1 MKQPSLFD
9 IPEIHIDKPIRLI
22 ELFGGI
28 GAQAMAL
35 RDIGANFERW
45 RYVDFDKHAVASYNA
60 IHGTEFKPSD
70 ITQVRGADLA
80 IDDVD
85 KYAYILT
92 YSFPCQDLS
101 LAGKQQG
108 MAKGSNTRSCLLWE
122 VERLLNE
129 VQKLPQ
135 ILLMEN
141 VPQVHAEKNA
151 PDFQRWISFLNG
163 KGYVSFWQDLN
174 AKDYGLPQNRNRCFM
189 LSFLG
194 DVDFEFPEKIPLKK
208 VMKDL
213 LEDSVEEKYYINTA
227 AAKKLIAKLM
237 ERGELA
243 PHTPV
248 DLSLKQPTKKTIA
261 NTIISHTHTSG
272 SSISNRHQVNN
283 GVIDVYDAPKLAHTV
298 GGLAKKKS
306 NGGTQFYQQD
316 RVYAGDIA
324 LAQPANLSGGSYK
337 YLIKDT
343 PTLIDIYNK
352 KIIGGKICGTLTAHG
367 NASSTTCG
375 TFGVVSVGNVNP
387 SGNGQNGSVI
397 SAEGLARAVT
407 TEKGEGQK
415 VVVPESA
422 DDYRVRKLTPRE
434 CWRLMGF
441 SDQDFNKAA
450 ACNSNTQL
458 YRQAG
463 NSICVNVLSAI
474 FRQLNIK
481 GVPRWNKL

>member
-35 RDIGANFERW
+35 RDIGAFFERW
-45 RYVDFDKHAVASYNA
+45 RYVDFDKHCVASYNA
-60 IHGTEFKPSD
+60 IHGTNFKPSD

-101 LAGKQQG
+101 LAGKRLG

-129 VQKLPQ
+129 VKNLPQ

-151 PDFQRWISFLNG
+151 PDFQRWISFLSG

-174 AKDYGLPQNRNRCFM
+174 AKDYGLPQSRDRCFM

-194 DVDFEFPEKIPLKK
+194 DFDFEFPEKIPLKK
-208 VMKDL
+208 VMKQL
-213 LEDSVEEKYYINTA
+213 LEDFVEDKYYINSVA
-227 AAKKLIAKLM
+227 ATKLIAKLM
-237 ERGELA
+237 ERGELE
-243 PHTPV
+243 PHTP
-248 DLSLKQPTKKTIA
+248 A
-261 NTIISHTHTSG
+261 SG

-283 GVIDVYDAPKLAHTV
+283 GVIDVYDAPKLARVV
-298 GGLAKKKS
+298 GGLARKKS

-324 LAQPANLSGGSYK
+324 LALAANPSGGAYK

-343 PTLIDIYNK
+343 PALIDVHNK
-352 KIIGGKICGTLTAHG
+352 KIIDGKICGTLTASG
-367 NASSTTCG
+367 NASSTACG

-387 SGNGQNGSVI
+387 SGHGINGGVI

-415 VVVPESA
+415 VCVQESA
-422 DDYRVRKLTPRE
+422 DAYRIRKLTPRE

-441 SDQDFNKAA
+441 SDQDFDKAA

-463 NSICVNVLSAI
+463 NSICVNVLKAI

-481 GVPRWNKL
+481 GVAKWNKP

>member
-35 RDIGANFERW
+35 RDIGADFERW
-45 RYVDFDKHAVASYNA
+45 RYVDFDKHCVASYNA
-60 IHGTEFKPSD
+60 IHGTEFKPSY

-80 IDDVD
+80 IDDID
-85 KYAYILT
+85 KYVYLLT

-101 LAGKQQG
+101 LAGKQLG

-129 VQKLPQ
+129 AKNLPQ

-141 VPQVHAEKNA
+141 VPQVHGKKNA
-151 PDFQRWISFLNG
+151 PDFQHWISFLNG
-163 KGYVSFWQDLN
+163 KGYNSFWQDLN
-174 AKDYGLPQNRNRCFM
+174 AADYGLPQNRDRCFM
-189 LSFLG
+189 LSLLG
-194 DVDFEFPEKIPLKK
+194 DFDFEFPDAIKLERTMLSCLEPSVPEKF
-208 VMKDL
+208 
-213 LEDSVEEKYYINTA
+213 YINTPK
-227 AAKKLIAKLM
+227 AK
-237 ERGELA
+237 ELVQNYLA
-243 PHTPV
+243 
-248 DLSLKQPTKKTIA
+248 QKKDYKVA
-261 NTIISHTHTSG
+261 EC
-272 SSISNRHQVNN
+272 
-283 GVIDVYDAPKLAHTV
+283 V
-298 GGLAKKKS
+298 GGIGEKKS

-324 LAQPANLSGGSYK
+324 LAHPAGLSEGSYK
-337 YLIKDT
+337 YIL
-343 PTLIDIYNK
+343 PEVVQ
-352 KIIGGKICGTLTAHG
+352 AG
-367 NASSTTCG
+367 NI
-375 TFGVVSVGNVNP
+375 NP
-387 SGNGQNGSVI
+387 SGRGINGGVI

-415 VVVPESA
+415 VAVPESA
-422 DDYRVRKLTPRE
+422 GAYRIRKLTPRE

-441 SDQDFNKAA
+441 SDQDFDKAA

>member
-35 RDIGANFERW
+35 RDIGADFERW

-70 ITQVRGADLA
+70 ITQIRGADLA

-129 VQKLPQ
+129 AQNLPQ

-151 PDFQRWISFLNG
+151 PDFQRWINFLNG

-174 AKDYGLPQNRNRCFM
+174 AKDYGLPQNRDRCFM
-189 LSFLG
+189 LSLLG
-194 DVDFEFPEKIPLKK
+194 DFDFEFPDAIKLERTMLSYLEPSVLEKF
-208 VMKDL
+208 
-213 LEDSVEEKYYINTA
+213 YINTPK
-227 AAKKLIAKLM
+227 AKELIQNY
-237 ERGELA
+237 LA
-243 PHTPV
+243 
-248 DLSLKQPTKKTIA
+248 QKKDYKVA
-261 NTIISHTHTSG
+261 EC
-272 SSISNRHQVNN
+272 
-283 GVIDVYDAPKLAHTV
+283 V
-298 GGLAKKKS
+298 GGIGEKKS

-324 LAQPANLSGGSYK
+324 LAHPAGLSEGSYK
-337 YLIKDT
+337 YIVAQRGRGQQLESNQSGTTNALTTVQKDN
-343 PTLIDIYNK
+343 L
-352 KIIGGKICGTLTAHG
+352 LLE
-367 NASSTTCG
+367 
-375 TFGVVSVGNVNP
+375 VVQVGNVNP
-387 SGNGQNGSVI
+387 CGHGINGGVI
-397 SAEGLARAVT
+397 AAEGLARAVT

-415 VVVPESA
+415 VVVPQSA
-422 DDYRVRKLTPRE
+422 DDYRIRKLTPRE

-441 SDQDFNKAA
+441 SDQDFDKAA
-450 ACNSNTQL
+450 AVKSNTQL

-474 FRQLNIK
+474 FKQLNIK
-481 GVPRWNKL
+481 RVQRWNKL

>member
-35 RDIGANFERW
+35 RDIGAFFERW

-101 LAGKQQG
+101 LAGKQLG

-129 VQKLPQ
+129 VKNLPQ

-141 VPQVHAEKNA
+141 VPQVHGQKNA
-151 PDFQRWISFLNG
+151 PDFQRWISFLDG
-163 KGYVSFWQDLN
+163 KGYVSFCQDLN
-174 AKDYGLPQNRNRCFM
+174 AKDYGLPQNRDRCFM
-189 LSFLG
+189 LSLLG

-208 VMKDL
+208 VMNQL
-213 LEDSVEEKYYINTA
+213 LENFVEDKYYISTA

-248 DLSLKQPTKKTIA
+248 DLSLNKPSKKTIA
-261 NTIISHTHTSG
+261 NAIIGHTHTSG

-283 GVIDVYDAPKLAHTV
+283 GVIDVH
-298 GGLAKKKS
+298 
-306 NGGTQFYQQD
+306 
-316 RVYAGDIA
+316 
-324 LAQPANLSGGSYK
+324 
-337 YLIKDT
+337 
-343 PTLIDIYNK
+343 NK
-352 KIIGGKICGTLTAHG
+352 KIIDGKICGALTASG
-367 NASSTTCG
+367 NASSTACG

-387 SGNGQNGSVI
+387 SGHGINGGVI

-415 VVVPESA
+415 VCVQESA
-422 DDYRVRKLTPRE
+422 DAYRIRKLTPRE

-441 SDQDFNKAA
+441 SDQDFDKAA

-463 NSICVNVLSAI
+463 NSICVNVLKAI